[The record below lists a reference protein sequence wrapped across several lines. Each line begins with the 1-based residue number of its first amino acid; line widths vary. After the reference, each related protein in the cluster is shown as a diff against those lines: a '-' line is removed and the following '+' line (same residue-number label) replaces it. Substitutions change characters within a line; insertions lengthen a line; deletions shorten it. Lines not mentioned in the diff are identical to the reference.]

1 MNDPYQEVRTLADL
15 LDAAGLS
22 DYAQQLRSALVEG
35 ATGTEIYM
43 ILRWRL
49 ANMAEDTAVPADLK
63 ARLLTL
69 HGYLDRA
76 LGP

>member
-1 MNDPYQEVRTLADL
+1 MNEPYQETRTVADL
-15 LDAAGLS
+15 LDAAGLN
-22 DYAQQLRSALVEG
+22 DYADQLRSALVEG

-43 ILRWRL
+43 ILHWRL
-49 ANMAEDTAVPADLK
+49 ANMAADAAVAPGLK